1 MPSNEDMRKFYPPAA
16 LTPVSAPLEI
26 DREEEPIMDE
36 DTEEVEEVEER
47 ELEPEPEQP
56 RGEGKAVWVG
66 SPDASRKSEDGIS
79 DLFEVSN
86 KGEEDDLRDLTS
98 VDVDAD
104 IIDADPDTGDLSD
117 LTDVTEEDV
126 LGDEDTG
133 QFPDATPARQR
144 MMKRAKPVRRATRRN
159 LPTSMGGLNV

>member
-1 MPSNEDMRKFYPPAA
+1 MPKVVDAPE
-16 LTPVSAPLEI
+16 PV
-26 DREEEPIMDE
+26 EPIMGE
-36 DTEEVEEVEER
+36 DAEGAEGAEEVEEVEER

-56 RGEGKAVWVG
+56 RGESKAVWVG
-66 SPDASRKSEDGIS
+66 SPGASGKSEDGIS
-79 DLFEVSN
+79 DLFDVSN
-86 KGEEDDLRDLTS
+86 KEEEDDLRDLTS

-133 QFPDATPARQR
+133 QFPDATPARLR
-144 MMKRAKPVRRATRRN
+144 MMKRAKLVRRATRRN
-159 LPTSMGGLNV
+159 VPTSMGGLNV